1 MAETEREIR
10 PVQVRS
16 LAGESTTI
24 SISPISTI
32 EELKLKLKES
42 FLPAKNSPNFHLF
55 FKGTKLSLGSQ
66 IGSHSFGHDDFFV
79 LVPFTKKERPPTHH
93 QLSSKPTASS
103 QGPNQKSASSFSDLA
118 WSNMM
123 SDLSYLS
130 GISRDGVQSDPN
142 AQGRDNVM
150 KESFFKHSSSI
161 LRRKRSNYDEQERLL
176 DDLVQSTQ
184 GSASKKV
191 LDEKNSKKFIQF
203 LELVDCLSDP
213 QSGSCFL
220 KVSLA
225 DNDAIPCNEK
235 KKSCL
240 CPSWL
245 KRVLKGFA
253 FINTFYVV
261 FQMQQERITLDH
273 LDGAL
278 KQLRK
283 FGFDIDIADLKHL
296 SVLCPDVVKF
306 GDQQTAAANVGDSI
320 VIFDS
325 LSELVIEADNR
336 RTAVCWFQIDGLQ
349 LEKRS

>member
-55 FKGTKLSLGSQ
+55 FKGTKLSLGNQ
-66 IGSHSFGHDDFFV
+66 IGNHSLGHDDFLV
-79 LVPFTKKERPPTHH
+79 LVPFTKKERPQTHH

-103 QGPNQKSASSFSDLA
+103 QDPNPISASSFSDLA
-118 WSNMM
+118 WSDMM

-176 DDLVQSTQ
+176 DDQSSILHPSGYSILLQ
-184 GSASKKV
+184 ICMYIQDIRSKSIGSM
-191 LDEKNSKKFIQF
+191 NQQQF
-203 LELVDCLSDP
+203 LGDPFEEGFKACDSEIPENQEPYQHTAHGFLSLF
-213 QSGSCFL
+213 S
-220 KVSLA
+220 V
-225 DNDAIPCNEK
+225 
-235 KKSCL
+235 
-240 CPSWL
+240 
-245 KRVLKGFA
+245 
-253 FINTFYVV
+253 IN
-261 FQMQQERITLDH
+261 
-273 LDGAL
+273 AL
-278 KQLRK
+278 
-283 FGFDIDIADLKHL
+283 GHW
-296 SVLCPDVVKF
+296 S
-306 GDQQTAAANVGDSI
+306 
-320 VIFDS
+320 
-325 LSELVIEADNR
+325 
-336 RTAVCWFQIDGLQ
+336 
-349 LEKRS
+349 